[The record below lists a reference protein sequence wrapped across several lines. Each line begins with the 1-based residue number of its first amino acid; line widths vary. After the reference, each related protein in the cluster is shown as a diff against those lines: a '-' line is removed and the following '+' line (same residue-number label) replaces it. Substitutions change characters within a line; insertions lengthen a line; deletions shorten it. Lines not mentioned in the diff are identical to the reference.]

1 MLAASDNHALQP
13 RRTANAAQKLIVLGI
28 SIALILCAGILSLAS
43 AAKQQLHN
51 RAARD
56 QQTLRAIDLTERAQD
71 VADSFSILSS
81 AALDP
86 KHTSQRFGVEWL
98 NRSHQLSWTLDELAI
113 VLEASETPHAALS
126 QAQSHA
132 SSLSAA
138 IQAQNQLV
146 GDSPAAA
153 EANQAIDNLTRE
165 INRQLSATRIILQR
179 QLATG
184 ILQRASGV
192 SQQLNN
198 WAWFFVCV
206 IVCLCAALTWFVWRW
221 WQRPF
226 SATAQAL
233 HQLTSKA
240 TEQSLIEATASADIP
255 DALASELH
263 VLAHLIADGNR
274 LALQAAQQA
283 IGSRVS
289 QQLFELAKTI
299 PGVVFQYEYSS
310 EGTRT
315 CHFVSPKLNDFFPV
329 SAAANN
335 AHACEDASADMV
347 FPADNLPSQ
356 DHAVPLGL
364 TRSLFEQVFSA
375 GHAQPE
381 ALAYDTALQF
391 GEATQWVRT
400 LATVARHSNGS
411 TIING
416 VWLDVTD
423 SIEQASAL
431 AKARQAAEQIAEE
444 KARLLAV
451 MSHEIRTPLNGI
463 LGMTQ
468 LALKGDLSARQTTR
482 VESIL
487 SSSHHLMSIINDIL
501 EFSKIESGHVTLER
515 TRFSLQQIIA
525 DACDLLAPRAAEK
538 GLEFWSDID
547 ADIEDQLLGDPYK
560 IKQILINYLANA
572 IKFTPSGDVSLQ
584 VRLTAQTEHTLSLQF
599 DVRDTGIGIASE
611 EQKKLFQAF
620 HQADVSTTRKYG
632 GTGLGLAI
640 SSHFASLLGGQT
652 GVQSQLGQGSL
663 FWFSAQVQRTQQAQP
678 ETACWLQ
685 HTKVLL
691 VESHTPTR
699 NALYTLLTRVFDCDV
714 VAVNSGHNALLA
726 VQAAGPQAPFE
737 LGLVAYRLIDGQ
749 AAQCINTL
757 RQHGHH
763 IPHWWLSAPPESI
776 EDEWALQPL
785 GVSRLLPKPINAITL
800 RKAALDNSPLA
811 LKNDAQLPQAT
822 NTPPVAQPAAA
833 AAHAPLQSHSQQGQ
847 RTRVRILVVDDNPL
861 NRTIAAELLASRT
874 DLDIQVDCVEDGHAA
889 VVAVTSEDAPRYD
902 AVLMDLQMPRLDGFS
917 ATRAIRAAS
926 MGNASPIFAM
936 SAHHGQT
943 EQQAALDSGVNG
955 FIHKP
960 IVEQELWSTLEQAGI
975 LPTQPTHT
983 MPTEPTAT
991 ADAPAQAGTD
1001 FDPQAWHELANSIP
1015 LPRAQA
1021 LAEHFLQQS
1030 AEQLLAVQ
1038 AAIAKQDWPTASGLL
1053 HQLSGTAGT
1062 FGLTG
1067 LGATAG
1073 ALSDELRNKTASA
1086 NLEMQLTQL
1095 QDCATAG
1102 QQALRALL
1110 QATGS
1115 KPQLP

>member
-1 MLAASDNHALQP
+1 MPAASDNPASQP
-13 RRTANAAQKLIVLGI
+13 RRTANAAPKLIVLGI

-43 AAKQQLHN
+43 AAKQQVQN

-56 QQTLRAIDLTERAQD
+56 QQIMRAIDLMERAQD

-113 VLEASETPHAALS
+113 VLEASQTPHAALS
-126 QAQSHA
+126 QAQNHA

-138 IQAQNQLV
+138 IQAQSRLV
-146 GDSPAAA
+146 NDSGSPAAAA
-153 EANQAIDNLTRE
+153 EANQTIDNLTRE
-165 INRQLSATRIILQR
+165 INRQLSATRITLQR

-192 SQQLNN
+192 SRQIDY
-198 WAWFFVCV
+198 WAWLFICV
-206 IVCLCAALTWFVWRW
+206 IISLSAALTWFVWRW

-226 SATAQAL
+226 SATTQAL

-240 TEQSLIEATASADIP
+240 SEQSLIEAAASVDIP
-255 DALASELH
+255 DVLASELH

-315 CHFVSPKLNDFFPV
+315 CHFVSPKLNNFFPAC
-329 SAAANN
+329 AAASN
-335 AHACEDASADMV
+335 AHGFEEAPADLV

-356 DHAVPLGL
+356 DQAVPLGL

-375 GHAQPE
+375 ASSQPE

-391 GEATQWVRT
+391 GETTQWVRT
-400 LATVARHSNGS
+400 LATVARHSSGS

-423 SIEQASAL
+423 NIEQASAL
-431 AKARQAAEQIAEE
+431 AKARHAAEQIAEE

-463 LGMTQ
+463 LGMAQ
-468 LALKGDLSARQTTR
+468 LALKGDLSARQTAR
-482 VESIL
+482 VQSML

-584 VRLTAQTEHTLSLQF
+584 VRLMAQTEHTLSLQF

-640 SSHFASLLGGQT
+640 SSHFAKLLNGQT
-652 GVQSQLGQGSL
+652 GVQSQLGQGST
-663 FWFSAQVQRTQQAQP
+663 FWFTAQVQRTQQALP
-678 ETACWLQ
+678 EATCWLQ
-685 HTKVLL
+685 HKKVLL

-699 NALYTLLTRVFDCDV
+699 NALHTLLTRVFACNV

-726 VQAAGPQAPFE
+726 AQAAGPQAPFE
-737 LGLVAYRLIDGQ
+737 LGLVAYRLIDGH
-749 AAQCINTL
+749 AAQCISTL
-757 RQHGHH
+757 RQQSDH
-763 IPHWWLSAPPESI
+763 IAHWWLSAPPESI

-800 RKAALDNSPLA
+800 RKAALHNSPLA
-811 LKNDAQLPQAT
+811 LKNDALLAQAA
-822 NTPPVAQPAAA
+822 NAPPALKPA
-833 AAHAPLQSHSQQGQ
+833 AAHAPLQAQSPSQ
-847 RTRVRILVVDDNPL
+847 RTRVRILVVDDNAL
-861 NRTIAAELLASRT
+861 NRTIAAELLGSRT
-874 DLDIQVDCVEDGHAA
+874 DLDMQVDCVEDGHAA
-889 VVAVTSEDAPRYD
+889 VAAVTSEDAPRYD

-917 ATRAIRAAS
+917 ATRAIRKAS
-926 MGNASPIFAM
+926 IGNACPIFAM
-936 SAHHGQT
+936 SAHHGQA

-960 IVEQELWSTLEQAGI
+960 IVEQELWSTLEHAGI
-975 LPTQPTHT
+975 LPTQLTHT
-983 MPTEPTAT
+983 MPTVPPPAT
-991 ADAPAQAGTD
+991 DTPAQAD
-1001 FDPQAWHELANSIP
+1001 SAFDPQAWHELASSIP

-1030 AEQLLAVQ
+1030 SEQLLAVQ
-1038 AAIAKQDWPTASGLL
+1038 AAIAKQDWLTAGGLL

-1073 ALSDELRNKTASA
+1073 ALSDRLRNKTASA
-1086 NLEMQLTQL
+1086 NIEMQLTQL
-1095 QDCATAG
+1095 QASATAG
-1102 QQALRALL
+1102 HQALRVLM
-1110 QATGS
+1110 QATAN
-1115 KPQLP
+1115 KA